1 MISNWTDI
9 WIAYENSVEYYV
21 EVWGTISGI
30 FNVFVAWMNKR
41 ALISAEDC

>member
-1 MISNWTDI
+1 MISNWIDI

-41 ALISAEDC
+41 ALISDENC